1 MRVKTLKVSKT
12 FRVYK
17 AETSAL
23 TESIVRVE
31 REIDRLV
38 YKLYD
43 LTPEEIAI
51 VEESLRVKVYNHRSD
66 KTRSDRYEK
75 RQTNQKPQTQ
85 TVGAIHCG

>member
-1 MRVKTLKVSKT
+1 MDSGRCVYVKTLKVSKT
-12 FRVYK
+12 FRVCK

-38 YKLYD
+38 YRLYD

-51 VEESLRVKVYNHRSD
+51 VEESKQPESGCTTSTCSN
-66 KTRSDRYEK
+66 DR
-75 RQTNQKPQTQ
+75 NQASAFAGGRTSSR
-85 TVGAIHCG
+85 